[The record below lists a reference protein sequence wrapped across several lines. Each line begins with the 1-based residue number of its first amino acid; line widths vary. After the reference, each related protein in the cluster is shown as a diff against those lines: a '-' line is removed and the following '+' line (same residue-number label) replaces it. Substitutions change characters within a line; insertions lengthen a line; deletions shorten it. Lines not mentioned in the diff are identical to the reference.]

1 MENTAIRQ
9 EAEILM
15 RDLMSRAQHAKTE
28 ICREK
33 GMADSPNMLVV
44 VFEPKTNDDDD
55 DDQNDME
62 SLSREC
68 KKMGLTRALQCA
80 VIPLIHKPDPAE
92 CLHDIIG
99 MMPIDNFEFS
109 FLCCEGYTDSDENK
123 TKKKVANNES
133 YQRGE
138 MAKDFAENP
147 FTTIVET
154 VMIHGYD
161 WNLTNKF
168 TNVCSF
174 KYDDNGLPVFTEIV
188 FESNEASENDE
199 RGRLDELLYRG
210 IQFLHFNQKADGIL
224 KHWRKPSDSDED

>member
-1 MENTAIRQ
+1 MENTTLRQ

-15 RDLMSRAQHAKTE
+15 KDLMSRAQHAKTE
-28 ICREK
+28 TCREQ
-33 GMADSPNMLVV
+33 GVADSPSMLVV
-44 VFEPKTNDDDD
+44 VFEPKANDDDD
-55 DDQNDME
+55 DDQDHME

-68 KKMGLTRALQCA
+68 KKMGLTRTLQCA

-99 MMPIDNFEFS
+99 MMPIDEFAFT
-109 FLCCEGYTDSDENK
+109 FLCCEGYMDSDESKNK
-123 TKKKVANNES
+123 KPNDS
-133 YQRGE
+133 YKRGE

-161 WNLTNKF
+161 WNLTGKF

-174 KYDDNGLPVFTEIV
+174 KYDDNGLPVFTEVV
-188 FESNEASENDE
+188 FESDETSDDDE

-210 IQFLHFNQKADGIL
+210 IQFLHFNRKADGIL
-224 KHWRKPSDSDED
+224 KHWRKPDDSDEN